1 MISSLSKVS
10 PKDTPLTIPALPRP
24 DLVGGYARRVADKES
39 NWRYAE
45 EFVAEPEAIAS
56 ARRHSMELGIDAV
69 TPAMGAQLALLAA
82 ASSCRS
88 ILEIGTGAGVS
99 GLWLLR
105 GAPNAVL
112 SSIDIEFDHQQVA
125 RTAFADADVPANR
138 IRLITGTAAQVLPK
152 MNDGAYDLV
161 FIDADPESLLDYVEH
176 GLRIARRG
184 GIVVVAHAL
193 WRGRVADPAARDDT
207 VADYRALLA
216 TIAESSAVAAALSTV
231 GDGLLQLV
239 KLSD

>member
-1 MISSLSKVS
+1 MM
-10 PKDTPLTIPALPRP
+10 
-24 DLVGGYARRVADKES
+24 ADKEMS
-39 NWRYAE
+39 WRFAE
-45 EFVAEPEAIAS
+45 EFVVEPEAIAT
-56 ARRHSMELGIDAV
+56 ARRDSMELGIEAV

-82 ASSCRS
+82 AGTTHS
-88 ILEIGTGAGVS
+88 IVEIGTGAGVS

-112 SSIDIEFDHQQVA
+112 TSIDVEYEHQQVA
-125 RTAFADADVPANR
+125 RTAFAEADVPANR
-138 IRLITGTAAQVLPK
+138 IRLITGTALEVLPR

-161 FIDADPESLLDYVEH
+161 FVDADPGSLLDYVEH

-184 GIVVVAHAL
+184 GIVIVAHAL
-193 WRGRVADPAARDDT
+193 WRGRVADPAARDET

-216 TIAESSAVAAALSTV
+216 TIAETDAVAAALSPV

-239 KLSD
+239 KLAD